1 MPLDWLRKV
10 NTQVY
15 GPPVTM
21 ETVAPTADE
30 SPQEWFY
37 SFTEPAADW
46 YSVGFN
52 SSGWKTGK
60 SGFGTEGT
68 PGARIGTVWS
78 GDRIWIRREFN
89 VADPSGDLW
98 LKIHHDEDAT
108 VYINGKQ
115 VAKLDGYSSN
125 YGYTDI
131 PDGILHEGKNIIA
144 ISCKQTTG
152 GQYIDAGI
160 DRAIREK

>member
-1 MPLDWLRKV
+1 LF
-10 NTQVY
+10 
-15 GPPVTM
+15 
-21 ETVAPTADE
+21 E
-30 SPQEWFY
+30 
-37 SFTEPAADW
+37 
-46 YSVGFN
+46 
-52 SSGWKTGK
+52 
-60 SGFGTEGT
+60 
-68 PGARIGTVWS
+68 I
-78 GDRIWIRREFN
+78 IRREFD

-160 DRAIREK
+160 DRAIRAK